1 MGTNCGGGPN
11 FITDCDFTNS
21 ETAFSWPFAAIG
33 GGPSCLFF
41 YRCIMTPQMARMTA
55 KLTGNPAVIEGVSET
70 DEFEE
75 VN

>member
-1 MGTNCGGGPN
+1 M
-11 FITDCDFTNS
+11 IFTNS

-41 YRCIMTPQMARMTA
+41 YRCISEDDS
-55 KLTGNPAVIEGVSET
+55 KTGNPAVIEGVSET

-75 VN
+75 VH